1 MNGVLA
7 RRCASGLA
15 SRAEASGAGIDT
27 KLRHLWLL
35 TLCREPDAETLQ
47 KARALAESDGLSA
60 VAWSVINSAAFTRV
74 D

>member
-7 RRCASGLA
+7 RRCAAGLA
-15 SRAEASGAGIDT
+15 SRADALGMGMEA

-35 TLCREPDAETLQ
+35 ALCREPDAETLQ
-47 KARALAESDGLSA
+47 KARALAESDGLPA
-60 VAWSVINSAAFTRV
+60 VAWSVINSAAFTRI

>member
-1 MNGVLA
+1 
-7 RRCASGLA
+7 
-15 SRAEASGAGIDT
+15 
-27 KLRHLWLL
+27 LRHLWLL